1 MTTLPP
7 PRLGAPLS
15 GREFDVL
22 DGIARGRSYAQI
34 AAELGVSTD
43 TVKTHAQRLRAKLG
57 ARDNAHA
64 VGIACRARILNGPV
78 DAGRWAA

>member
-15 GREFDVL
+15 GRELDVL
-22 DGIARGRSYAQI
+22 AGIARGLPYAHI
-34 AAELGVSTD
+34 GAELGLVAD

-64 VGIACRARILNGPV
+64 VGIGFRLGLLGTAPAEGRA
-78 DAGRWAA
+78 A